1 MPLSRYQIRNEFSL
15 ADPELYRA
23 ADKDDPEALLEGVAM
38 AGLVGVL
45 RQLGDLAEFAAE
57 IFHDLHEEVTV
68 TAARGH
74 GLMVRV
80 QQLEAEFPSIEK
92 AFLSQTSHS
101 SFFSNAGT
109 DWHPN
114 LHTNQNLITRGDLPR
129 FVMDSYEESRGPP
142 RLFLLDK
149 FDVAGAGAC
158 LKRYTDP
165 SFFKVEPSSYGM
177 TYAEVQREKR
187 ARKAKKKGSRWRNG
201 DTPEVLPSSH
211 AKLHQLFL
219 EERVEKGVSDPARLV
234 KLKKRLNGFPFHSK
248 VGRSYMEKFLNTPS
262 PEDKE
267 VREISIGS
275 PSLKLPSN
283 IPSES
288 GLEILEINTV
298 SSGKES
304 VLKKNSPSSS
314 PVLKPSLDEV
324 HEDVTYEGI
333 SNLSSLE
340 PNFGAGGVSSTCHKD
355 VEEKEIT
362 VDEENKTDGSQDS
375 YQSDD
380 IASEIDSY
388 MDALAIME
396 SEVETDI
403 NFRFKNDLGDLNI
416 AKDGTD
422 SDAIEDQLQAHLSDS
437 QSVGNSGDGNSDG
450 NWISSFKG
458 MSSFS
463 YSDTSSTF
471 AEKVP
476 LDGSGSGKVFLS
488 TESHEAEN
496 SGMSSYHVSF
506 SEGIPVTQ
514 SPKQESLNGAYVEA
528 AEIPNSGVGSVESLL
543 TSVTDLGS
551 EIIPEGAGAI
561 TTEGSLR
568 RPELSERYSKQNE
581 LNSGAIDIEEN
592 VDFPPTVSGENHPAD
607 IIGDGDPNYGS
618 VYSNFSHAALEKSA
632 GAITAEGSSRGPE
645 LKEMYSNQNELDSD
659 PINIEEN
666 VDFPPT
672 VSGGN
677 HPADSIGDGDPNYG
691 SVYSNFSHAALEKS
705 AGAITTEGSSRGPEL
720 KEIYSNQNEL
730 DSDPINIEEN
740 VDFPPTVSGGNHPAD
755 IIGDGDLNYGLVYSN
770 FSHAALEKSAGAITT
785 EGSSRGPEL
794 KERYSNQNDLDSDSI
809 NIEENVDFPPTVSG
823 ENHPADILED
833 GDPNYGSVYSNIS
846 HAALE
851 NSGSESLFDDVLQRE
866 YAGDNHTKNL
876 VNSQTSSPH
885 SAFNANE
892 QPFVPALLEFATH
905 ESELNPDGRV
915 VPVDDGI
922 PSAGVRA
929 VNLSPADS
937 PKSRNSGEQLIS
949 ETIDD
954 GPALEVDSAEARNPG
969 EAFSKADGEA
979 VVGTN
984 PSKNVDESDAASL
997 EIPYALSD
1005 SEDPVLLTEVHVHLD
1020 EKTTEV
1026 VQSEDVV
1033 VAVAVASLDDDA
1045 DGHDVDCP
1053 SANFGASQ
1061 EGCLSSGEES
1071 VQIGLGTCGLENNR
1085 ESSTQE
1091 ETNQQAVV
1099 LPDLDPVLF
1108 PVVFHDSS
1116 DTGFLSNGPDSS
1128 LAAEGENNLHLDDPT
1143 TPLSSKNSYQ
1153 GTEYKYSQQ
1162 CDLNERIKDTTND
1175 PTELSSS
1182 SEQKAELQAD
1192 PLLEGLQSP
1201 NHVDHKRWFGAN
1213 SETSGLY
1220 LPAQPCMPK
1229 VEFQTD
1235 QLENFESSSQLEQIQ
1250 SPNYNNRERHFD
1262 SSSESCP
1269 PHASLLPSE
1278 ASVSDQSGSLSLD
1291 VPEPATDLLRSVY
1304 PGFGLLPEVAPI
1316 NLEEMPPLPPL
1327 PPVQWRIGKL
1337 QHASLTSER
1346 DAVQHD
1352 VSHFPPLFP
1361 SKVEEKPQTGHATV
1375 KLDIMQPSNP
1385 FSPLSP
1391 VKDDNTM
1398 HADQQSLDS
1407 VVHLAP
1413 FSLQMPSLSSHGSN
1427 QDAKLTSGGTQSMN
1441 PSLLLP
1447 AMYSE
1452 MPHHAFHVGEREDV
1466 QPTLNP
1472 FLLVTT
1478 SGDTASLHQIP
1489 PEASPDDKKLEQ
1501 TSLISEAKAVN
1512 PPETS
1517 FPPTT
1522 IRDEQ
1527 SHKVSLTSGGEIVWS
1542 SGISSVPSADDG
1554 NPNGHRPIK
1563 LPRPRSPLIDAV
1575 AAHDKRKLKK
1585 VTERV
1590 RPDIQK
1596 VDERDSLL
1604 EQIRTK
1610 SFNLKPAIATRP
1622 SIQGPKT
1629 NLKVAAILERA
1640 NAIRQAFAG
1649 SDDEDDDADWSD
1661 S

>member
-74 GLMVRV
+74 GLMLRV

-114 LHTNQNLITRGDLPR
+114 LHTNQNLITQGDLPR

-177 TYAEVQREKR
+177 TYAEIQREKR
-187 ARKAKKKGSRWRNG
+187 ARKVKKKVSRWRNG
-201 DTPEVLPSSH
+201 DTPEVLPASH

-219 EERVEKGVSDPARLV
+219 EERVENGVSDPARLV

-248 VGRSYMEKFLNTPS
+248 VGRSYMEKFLKTPS

-298 SSGKES
+298 SSGKELL
-304 VLKKNSPSSS
+304 LKKNSPSSS

-324 HEDVTYEGI
+324 HEDVTDDGI

-403 NFRFKNDLGDLNI
+403 NFRVKNDLGDLNI
-416 AKDGTD
+416 VKDGTD
-422 SDAIEDQLQAHLSDS
+422 SDAIEDQLQAQLSDS

-450 NWISSFKG
+450 NCISSFKG

-463 YSDTSSTF
+463 HSDTSSTF
-471 AEKVP
+471 AENVP
-476 LDGSGSGKVFLS
+476 LDGSGSGKGFLS
-488 TESHEAEN
+488 TESLEAEN
-496 SGMSSYHVSF
+496 SGMSSYHISF
-506 SEGIPVTQ
+506 SEGSPVTQ
-514 SPKQESLNGAYVEA
+514 SPKQESLDGACVEA
-528 AEIPNSGVGSVESLL
+528 AEIPNSGVGSGESLL

-561 TTEGSLR
+561 TTEGSLGG
-568 RPELSERYSKQNE
+568 PELSERYINQNE

-632 GAITAEGSSRGPE
+632 GAITTEGSSRRPE
-645 LKEMYSNQNELDSD
+645 LKERYSNQNELDSD

-672 VSGGN
+672 VSGEN
-677 HPADSIGDGDPNYG
+677 HPANIIGDGDPNYG

-720 KEIYSNQNEL
+720 KERYSNQNEL

-740 VDFPPTVSGGNHPAD
+740 VDFPPTVSGENHLAD
-755 IIGDGDLNYGLVYSN
+755 I
-770 FSHAALEKSAGAITT
+770 F
-785 EGSSRGPEL
+785 
-794 KERYSNQNDLDSDSI
+794 
-809 NIEENVDFPPTVSG
+809 
-823 ENHPADILED
+823 ED
-833 GDPNYGSVYSNIS
+833 GYPNYGSVYSNIS

-851 NSGSESLFDDVLQRE
+851 KSGSESLFDDVLQRE
-866 YAGDNHTKNL
+866 YAGDNHTKNF

-892 QPFVPALLEFATH
+892 QPFVPPLLEFATH
-905 ESELNPDGRV
+905 EPELNPDSRV

-929 VNLSPADS
+929 VNLRPADS
-937 PKSRNSGEQLIS
+937 PKGLSSGEQLIS

-969 EAFSKADGEA
+969 EAFIKADGEA

-984 PSKNVDESDAASL
+984 PRKNVHESDAASL

-1005 SEDPVLLTEVHVHLD
+1005 TEDPALLTEVHVHLD
-1020 EKTTEV
+1020 EKKTEV
-1026 VQSEDVV
+1026 VQSEDMV
-1033 VAVAVASLDDDA
+1033 VAVAVASLDDD
-1045 DGHDVDCP
+1045 GHP
-1053 SANFGASQ
+1053 FANFGALQ
-1061 EGCLSSGEES
+1061 EGCLSSVEES
-1071 VQIGLGTCGLENNR
+1071 VQNGLGTCGPENNR

-1099 LPDLDPVLF
+1099 SPNLNPVLL
-1108 PVVFHDSS
+1108 PGVFHDSS

-1128 LAAEGENNLHLDDPT
+1128 LTAEGENNLHLDDPT
-1143 TPLSSKNSYQ
+1143 TPSSSKNSYQ
-1153 GTEYKYSQQ
+1153 GTEYKYPQQ

-1201 NHVDHKRWFGAN
+1201 KHVDHKRWFEAN

-1269 PHASLLPSE
+1269 PHASHLPSE

-1291 VPEPATDLLRSVY
+1291 VPEPAADLLRAVY

-1346 DAVQHD
+1346 DTVQHD

-1385 FSPLSP
+1385 FSPLSA

-1407 VVHLAP
+1407 VLHLAP
-1413 FSLQMPSLSSHGSN
+1413 LSLQMPTLSSHGSN

-1441 PSLLLP
+1441 PSLSLP

-1452 MPHHAFHVGEREDV
+1452 MPRHGFHVGERENV
-1466 QPTLNP
+1466 QPTSNP
-1472 FLLVTT
+1472 FLVVTT

-1501 TSLISEAKAVN
+1501 TSLISEAKAVK

-1517 FPPTT
+1517 LPPTT

-1527 SHKVSLTSGGEIVWS
+1527 SHNVSLTSGGEIAWS
-1542 SGISSVPSADDG
+1542 SGISSVPSVEDG

-1575 AAHDKRKLKK
+1575 AAHDKSKLKK

-1590 RPDIQK
+1590 RPNIQK

-1649 SDDEDDDADWSD
+1649 SDEDDDADWSD